1 VISTVEKV
9 LFLRAAELFAA
20 LPGEDLARIA
30 LLAEEERR
38 GAGEEVFREGD
49 VADALYLVAS
59 GRVKVLRAGAVV
71 ADLGER
77 DVFGEMA
84 VLDPAPRSATVRA
97 ATDVVLL
104 RIRRE
109 DFQDLLAEELEVAR
123 AVIRVL
129 ARRLRAALPES
140 SG

>member
-1 VISTVEKV
+1 MISTVEKV

-30 LLAEEERR
+30 LLADEERR

-84 VLDPAPRSATVRA
+84 VLDPTPRSATVRA

-140 SG
+140 HG

>member
-9 LFLRAAELFAA
+9 LFLRGAELFAA

-140 SG
+140 RG

>member
-1 VISTVEKV
+1 MISTVEKV

-30 LLAEEERR
+30 LLADEERR

-84 VLDPAPRSATVRA
+84 VLDPTPRSATVRA

-129 ARRLRAALPES
+129 ARRLRAALPDS
-140 SG
+140 RG

>member
-30 LLAEEERR
+30 LLADEERR

-84 VLDPAPRSATVRA
+84 VLDPTPRSATVRA

-129 ARRLRAALPES
+129 ARRLRAALPDS
-140 SG
+140 RG

>member
-30 LLAEEERR
+30 LFADEERR

-140 SG
+140 RG

>member
-1 VISTVEKV
+1 MISTVEKV

-30 LLAEEERR
+30 LLADEERR

-140 SG
+140 RG

>member
-1 VISTVEKV
+1 VEKV

-30 LLAEEERR
+30 LLADEERR

-140 SG
+140 RG

>member
-9 LFLRAAELFAA
+9 LFLRGAELFAA

-77 DVFGEMA
+77 EVFGEMA

-140 SG
+140 HG

>member
-9 LFLRAAELFAA
+9 LFLRSAELFAA
-20 LPGEDLARIA
+20 LPGEDLARVA

-38 GAGEEVFREGD
+38 GPGEEIFREGD

-59 GRVKVLRAGAVV
+59 GRVEVVRAGAVV
-71 ADLGER
+71 AELAER

-97 ATDVVLL
+97 ASDVVLL
-104 RIRRE
+104 RLRRE

-140 SG
+140 RG

>member
-1 VISTVEKV
+1 MISTVEKV

-30 LLAEEERR
+30 LLADEERR
-38 GAGEEVFREGD
+38 GAGEEVYREGD

-140 SG
+140 RG